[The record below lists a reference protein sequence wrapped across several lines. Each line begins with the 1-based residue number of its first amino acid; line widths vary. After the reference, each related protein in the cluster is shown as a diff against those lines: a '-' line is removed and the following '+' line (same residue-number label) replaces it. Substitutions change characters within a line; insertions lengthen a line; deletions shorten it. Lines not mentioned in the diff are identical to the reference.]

1 MQTTLNLADTLGALN
16 AQIKELEAQASA
28 IKEAILDAA
37 TLPGGQKV
45 TEGTLFK
52 ATVVAADRVSI
63 DYKALVKALG
73 ITQET
78 LDKYSKASTVF
89 SVRVTEKK

>member
-1 MQTTLNLADTLGALN
+1 MQTTNLADTLGALN
-16 AQIKELEAQASA
+16 LQIKELEAQASA

-45 TEGTLFK
+45 TEGALFK
-52 ATVVAADRVSI
+52 ATVVAADRVSV

-78 LDKYSKASTVF
+78 LDKYSKSSTVF
-89 SVRVTEKK
+89 SVRVTERK